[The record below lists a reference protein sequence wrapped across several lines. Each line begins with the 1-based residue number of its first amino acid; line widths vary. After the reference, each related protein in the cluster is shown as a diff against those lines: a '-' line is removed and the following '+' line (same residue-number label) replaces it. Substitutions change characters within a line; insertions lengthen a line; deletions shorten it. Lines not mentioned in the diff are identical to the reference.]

1 MKRKLFTLFLITC
14 LLCQIL
20 PVSVFAFTVAR
31 AERFEVQI
39 VCDDTMDLSG
49 IELMIYEEIEAENTG
64 VDSETVHENYS
75 FSVYTDSTGLAQFEL
90 PEKRFSVNLNLKTL
104 PNGYGA
110 DTYTRY
116 YGNGEL
122 EGSFAIAKV
131 EMVELVKSD
140 TGYTV
145 AAYAENGFPLTV
157 DAEVT
162 VKPAVLQAAIPNT
175 YLEYQRYNS
184 TAYQVTANYGGKV
197 ITERVTEDLST
208 KTAAE
213 KSEYLYEA
221 GFISESEHIRVL
233 CEQLTSENNWGG
245 EASCCGTSVLEKITA
260 YAETMSEDD
269 PNYEIIAASAESRSG
284 EPQYVDN
291 GEVYRQGTNTFFR
304 IHYGTMI
311 DESGNE
317 VSAGTLNDAINL
329 NVMLER
335 IRLFLCS
342 EMGLNDPI
350 GHIDSNVYDVY
361 IVHANYFSDAYA
373 VTYSFS
379 NGTSYIAI
387 PLRVACNPSTN
398 MHSGIIAHEF
408 SHAVLDAYQ
417 VRSGHVASTAA
428 SNDGKWM
435 HESFAQF
442 FGTLYTIGRDH
453 SNYSAF
459 EADYFDGTGF
469 NITNT
474 STYVN
479 YYANLVNKYLASM
492 SLSLNEVP
500 ADGSLYESRHYGSM
514 LIPLYLYE
522 MDDGIDLIKR
532 ILTYYYVYND
542 PLLVINNYGLSFE
555 EYYADYCAWVY
566 DLADN
571 CQIKVS
577 GWGTVPDT
585 VECYSYPT
593 TCPSTTAQ
601 TLSCIWRQYSILA
614 DGTPHTLSITTT
626 ISGYNTSTSASVITR
641 YFDALGN
648 LRISNY
654 PICAAQT
661 VSTRTTFGTKIYDY
675 WTCIVNDSMDNSF
688 SYSQAATVS

>member
-162 VKPAVLQAAIPNT
+162 VKPAVLQAATPNT

-304 IHYGTMI
+304 IHY
-311 DESGNE
+311 
-317 VSAGTLNDAINL
+317 
-329 NVMLER
+329 
-335 IRLFLCS
+335 
-342 EMGLNDPI
+342 
-350 GHIDSNVYDVY
+350 
-361 IVHANYFSDAYA
+361 
-373 VTYSFS
+373 
-379 NGTSYIAI
+379 
-387 PLRVACNPSTN
+387 
-398 MHSGIIAHEF
+398 
-408 SHAVLDAYQ
+408 
-417 VRSGHVASTAA
+417 
-428 SNDGKWM
+428 
-435 HESFAQF
+435 
-442 FGTLYTIGRDH
+442 
-453 SNYSAF
+453 
-459 EADYFDGTGF
+459 
-469 NITNT
+469 
-474 STYVN
+474 
-479 YYANLVNKYLASM
+479 
-492 SLSLNEVP
+492 
-500 ADGSLYESRHYGSM
+500 
-514 LIPLYLYE
+514 
-522 MDDGIDLIKR
+522 
-532 ILTYYYVYND
+532 
-542 PLLVINNYGLSFE
+542 
-555 EYYADYCAWVY
+555 
-566 DLADN
+566 
-571 CQIKVS
+571 
-577 GWGTVPDT
+577 
-585 VECYSYPT
+585 
-593 TCPSTTAQ
+593 
-601 TLSCIWRQYSILA
+601 
-614 DGTPHTLSITTT
+614 
-626 ISGYNTSTSASVITR
+626 
-641 YFDALGN
+641 
-648 LRISNY
+648 
-654 PICAAQT
+654 
-661 VSTRTTFGTKIYDY
+661 
-675 WTCIVNDSMDNSF
+675 
-688 SYSQAATVS
+688 

>member
-162 VKPAVLQAAIPNT
+162 VMPAVLQAATPNT

-233 CEQLTSENNWGG
+233 CEQFTSSDDWDS
-245 EASCCGTSVLEKITA
+245 EAQCCGTTLTAEITA
-260 YAETMSEDD
+260 YAETMDDKD
-269 PNYEIIAASAESRSG
+269 PNYEIIASVADSIGQGPE
-284 EPQYVDN
+284 YV
-291 GEVYRQGTNTFFR
+291 EEYVYRQGTNTFFR
-304 IHYGTMI
+304 IHYGKML
-311 DESGNE
+311 NE
-317 VSAGTLNDAINL
+317 NGTEIVVGSLQEAINL
-329 NVMLER
+329 NSKLEQ
-335 IRLFLCS
+335 IKMFFCTQ
-342 EMGLNDPI
+342 MGLSTPL
-350 GHIDSNVYDVY
+350 GHIDGDVYDVY
-361 IVHANYFSDAYA
+361 IVHNYYYDNALGITAA
-373 VTYSFS
+373 V
-379 NGTSYIAI
+379 GTVGNSYIC
-387 PLRVACNPSTN
+387 LKDRVASTPSDDIS
-398 MHSGIIAHEF
+398 SGIIAHEF
-408 SHAVLDAYQ
+408 SHAIMDAYR
-417 VRSGHVASTAA
+417 VLSGHVASTAA
-428 SNDGKWM
+428 TTDGRWM
-435 HESFAQF
+435 HESFASF
-442 FGTLYTIGRDH
+442 FGSLYSLGRTYE
-453 SNYSAF
+453 NYSAF
-459 EADYFDGTGF
+459 ETAYFEGTEF
-469 NITNT
+469 NIT
-474 STYVN
+474 SSHTYVN
-479 YYANLVNKYLASM
+479 NITADQVNNYLNSM
-492 SLSLNEVP
+492 HLSLNEVYTTGDY
-500 ADGSLYESRHYGSM
+500 AYRHYGSM
-514 LIPLYLYE
+514 LFPLYLYE
-522 MDDGIDLIKR
+522 TDGGIDMIKQ
-532 ILTYYYVYND
+532 ILTNYAVSRD
-542 PLLVINNYGLSFE
+542 PLLTIDSYGLSFE
-555 EYYADYCAWVY
+555 DHYADYCAWVY
-566 DLADN
+566 DLSDN
-571 CQIKVS
+571 CQIKAS
-577 GWGTVPDT
+577 GWRMVPDT

-593 TCPSTTAQ
+593 ICPSTTAQ
-601 TLSCIWRQYSILA
+601 SLSCVWRQYSILA
-614 DGTPHTLSITTT
+614 DGNPHILSITTT

-641 YFDALGN
+641 YLDVLGN
-648 LRISNY
+648 PRISNY
-654 PICAAQT
+654 AISAAQT
-661 VSTRTTFGTKIYDY
+661 VSIQRTFGTMIYDY
-675 WTCIVNDSMDNSF
+675 WTCIVNNSMDNSF
-688 SYSQAATVS
+688 SYSQAATIS